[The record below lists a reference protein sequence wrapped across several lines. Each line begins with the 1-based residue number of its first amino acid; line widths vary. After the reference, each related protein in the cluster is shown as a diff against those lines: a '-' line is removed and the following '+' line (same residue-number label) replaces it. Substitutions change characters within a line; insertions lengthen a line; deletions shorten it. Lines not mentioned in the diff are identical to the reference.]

1 MTLISTSIPNL
12 INGVSQQPPSIR
24 LVTQAEKQENGLS
37 SVVDG
42 LTKRPPQNTLALY
55 KPVLVLNNKQTLIKP
70 LFTLLETLIT
80 RYIF

>member
-12 INGVSQQPPSIR
+12 INGVSQQPPSVR

-42 LTKRPPQNTLALY
+42 LTKRPPTEHKNFFILA
-55 KPVLVLNNKQTLIKP
+55 
-70 LFTLLETLIT
+70 
-80 RYIF
+80 